1 MRRNISY
8 SFLLLILLGINFPV
22 MSQTIHSDLKKM
34 TESSDAVLI
43 GKVVDQ
49 KSEWNTDKTR
59 IYTKVTIKV
68 DEYLKGSSNQSTI
81 TIAHPGGEVGEVG
94 EVYSH
99 VPRFTSNENV
109 LLFVKK
115 QKDNDNYTVS
125 DGEAG
130 KISLMVDPSTGEKV
144 TVHKKKI
151 SAYKKEISSYIRSE

>member
-1 MRRNISY
+1 MRKSIPFS
-8 SFLLLILLGINFPV
+8 LLFLILVGSHFPI

-34 TESSDAVLI
+34 TETSDAILT

-59 IYTKVTIKV
+59 IYTKVTVKV
-68 DEYLKGSSNQSTI
+68 DEYLKGAANQSTI
-81 TIAHPGGEVGEVG
+81 NIIHPGGEVGEVG

-115 QKDNDNYTVS
+115 QKDNDNYTVL

-130 KISLMVDPSTGEKV
+130 KISLMINSSTGEKV
-144 TVHKKKI
+144 TAHNKKI
-151 SAYKKEISSYIRSE
+151 SAFIKEISRYTRTE